1 MSIEIGGFSGAARQV
16 RVGISGRATLLI
28 LAIVSAALV
37 ACSSYLYLSQSS
49 TLQGGRRRQH
59 VEPERICRPQRRQLA
74 ARQARSDADDGSADH
89 RWRRE
94 SDTDRVLDRRAH
106 HPRLVLRQLLR
117 ASGRVLHQDAKAE
130 IPPGYDPR
138 QRPWYKEAAA
148 TDGPILTEP
157 YISASR
163 GTFIIT
169 AAAPVKDAAHGL
181 GGVVGSDFDVS
192 VLARMITEVAPGDGG
207 YAYLVSGAGTILI
220 HPRAAFIG
228 KPLSELID
236 GPVPGIAAVG
246 RCGGHARGGDGPSA
260 RSSRASQPAAGARL
274 VTSRF
279 RSTTPPRSHP
289 SRISRRTWPSQP
301 RSRCFCWPSPSAG

>member
-1 MSIEIGGFSGAARQV
+1 M
-16 RVGISGRATLLI
+16 
-28 LAIVSAALV
+28 
-37 ACSSYLYLSQSS
+37 
-49 TLQGGRRRQH
+49 
-59 VEPERICRPQRRQLA
+59 P
-74 ARQARSDADDGSADH
+74 
-89 RWRRE
+89 
-94 SDTDRVLDRRAH
+94 
-106 HPRLVLRQLLR
+106 
-117 ASGRVLHQDAKAE
+117 KAE

-220 HPRAAFIG
+220 HRGPRSSA
-228 KPLSELID
+228 S
-236 GPVPGIAAVG
+236 PVGADRRSGFPASPPVG
-246 RCGGHARGGDGPSA
+246 RWTRARRDGPSA
-260 RSSRASQPAAGARL
+260 RSSRASQTCRRRSTG
-274 VTSRF
+274 TSRF

-289 SRISRRTWPSQP
+289 SRISRAELGHRNRDHAASAGRHRQPDDGRDCRTSP
-301 RSRCFCWPSPSAG
+301 RPTCGSPSAHEPRRPRYRDRRGQAPRRRDRDGRAGGRGYQGRCGAEGT